1 MPAWKVVKT
10 DNVEMLKEIGPN
22 GSGIYL
28 GQLISGRLLSKIM
41 SSVNSLEY
49 KSPSSDE
56 RNIFPT
62 YLMSNSSSVGGFKL
76 ASILSA
82 VYRRL
87 TSEYMLKTG
96 INLDVPFFPNPGF
109 TIKSQ
114 TTGQSHKVH
123 TDGGDGDYGMGRIL
137 YSSAICLNDDY
148 EGGHTQF
155 YLTGTMENPNIDIDI
170 KLKAGEALIFNADLN
185 YHGITEV
192 TAGARFSLIQF
203 WRE

>member
-1 MPAWKVVKT
+1 MGI
-10 DNVEMLKEIGPN
+10 NLFMLKEIGPSS
-22 GSGIYL
+22 SGIYS
-28 GQLISGRLLSKIM
+28 GQIISCRLSRLLMDAVTK
-41 SSVNSLEY
+41 LE
-49 KSPSSDE
+49 SHTPSSDE
-56 RNIFPT
+56 RNSFTT
-62 YLMSNSSSVGGFKL
+62 YSINESAKVGGIRL
-76 ASILSA
+76 TSILNSI
-82 VYRRL
+82 YSRL
-87 TSEYMLKTG
+87 TSEYLLATG
-96 INLDVPFFPNPGF
+96 TELSVPLFPNPSC

-114 TTGQSHKVH
+114 TAGQSHKVH

-155 YLTGTMENPNIDIDI
+155 YLTGTMENPNVDIDI

-192 TAGARFSLIQF
+192 TSGSRFSLIQF

>member
-1 MPAWKVVKT
+1 
-10 DNVEMLKEIGPN
+10 MLNEIGPV
-22 GSGIYL
+22 GSGIYV
-28 GQLISGRLLSKIM
+28 GQLISSRLAFFMMKVVRELESNNPSEIDKNKFTTYAINE
-41 SSVNSLEY
+41 STEISGFSFTSLLDSMY
-49 KSPSSDE
+49 S
-56 RNIFPT
+56 
-62 YLMSNSSSVGGFKL
+62 
-76 ASILSA
+76 
-82 VYRRL
+82 RL
-87 TSEYMLKTG
+87 TNGYSSITG
-96 INLDVPFFPNPGF
+96 VKLEVPPFPNPSF

-114 TTGQSHKVH
+114 VTGQLHEVH
-123 TDGGDGDYGMGRIL
+123 TDGGDSDYGRGRIL

-192 TAGARFSLIQF
+192 TSGSRFSLIQF

>member
-1 MPAWKVVKT
+1 VVKT
-10 DNVEMLKEIGPN
+10 DGVKMLKEIGPN

-28 GQLISGRLLSKIM
+28 GRLISGRLLSKII

-62 YLMSNSSSVGGFKL
+62 YLMTNSSSVGGFKL

-82 VYRRL
+82 VYERL
-87 TSEYMLKTG
+87 TNEYMLKTG
-96 INLDVPFFPNPGF
+96 IKLDVPSFPNPNC

-114 TTGQSHKVH
+114 TIGQSHKVH
-123 TDGGDGDYGMGRIL
+123 TDGGDSDYGMGRIL

-155 YLTGTMENPNIDIDI
+155 YLTGTMKNPNIDIDI

-192 TAGARFSLIQF
+192 TSGSRFSLIQF

>member
-1 MPAWKVVKT
+1 
-10 DNVEMLKEIGPN
+10 MLNEIGPV

-28 GQLISGRLLSKIM
+28 GQLISNRLAFFMMKVVRELESNNPSEIDKNKFTTYSINE
-41 SSVNSLEY
+41 STAISGFLFTSLLESMY
-49 KSPSSDE
+49 S
-56 RNIFPT
+56 
-62 YLMSNSSSVGGFKL
+62 
-76 ASILSA
+76 
-82 VYRRL
+82 RL
-87 TSEYMLKTG
+87 TNEYSSITG
-96 INLDVPFFPNPGF
+96 VKLEVPPFPNPSF

-114 TTGQSHKVH
+114 VTGQSHEVH
-123 TDGGDGDYGMGRIL
+123 TDGGDGDYGRGRIL
-137 YSSAICLNDDY
+137 HSSAICLNDDY

-192 TAGARFSLIQF
+192 TSGSRFSLIQF

>member
-1 MPAWKVVKT
+1 MNFINQWTKCHR
-10 DNVEMLKEIGPN
+10 MLNEIGPS
-22 GSGIYL
+22 GSGVYS
-28 GQLISGRLLSKIM
+28 GQLITSRLSRLIM
-41 SSVNSLEY
+41 NTVTKLESVN
-49 KSPSSDE
+49 PSNDE
-56 RNIFPT
+56 RNRFTT
-62 YLMSNSSSVGGFKL
+62 YSITESSKVGDIRL
-76 ASILSA
+76 TSILTSM
-82 VYRRL
+82 YSRL
-87 TSEYMLKTG
+87 TSEYFLKTG
-96 INLDVPFFPNPGF
+96 IKLSIPSLPNPSCMV
-109 TIKSQ
+109 KSQ
-114 TTGQSHKVH
+114 TAGQSHEVH

-192 TAGARFSLIQF
+192 ASGSRFSLIQF

>member
-1 MPAWKVVKT
+1 MV
-10 DNVEMLKEIGPN
+10 LKEIGPN

-28 GQLISGRLLSKIM
+28 RQLISGRLLSRIM
-41 SSVNSLEY
+41 SSVMKLEY
-49 KSPSSDE
+49 KNPSGDE
-56 RNIFPT
+56 YNIFPT
-62 YLMSNSSSVGGFKL
+62 YTISESSSVGGFKL
-76 ASILSA
+76 ASVLSA
-82 VYRRL
+82 VYERL
-87 TSEYMLKTG
+87 TNEYMLKTG
-96 INLDVPFFPNPGF
+96 IKLDVPSFPNPSC

-192 TAGARFSLIQF
+192 TSGSRFSLIQF